1 MRPRALI
8 ALALTAVGLGFAA
21 LAWADTDVVRDEIN
35 ETKALRENGRV
46 DIVKAIAGHQGPL
59 LKHTI
64 VVREGIDPKLKR
76 ERPLLAINVRGNPT
90 SDPEYLVYDDEIFK
104 NPKKGHPEKV
114 ATAQLS
120 GHGKRWVY
128 RFDPRDFPDGGLGK
142 YGWAAFTATAKAT
155 LDVVPSNGYA
165 THRP

>member
-1 MRPRALI
+1 MRLRTLI
-8 ALALTAVGLGFAA
+8 ALALTAAVLVGAA
-21 LAWADTDVVRDEIN
+21 LAWADTDVVRDDIN

-64 VVREGIDPKLKR
+64 VVREPIDPKRKR
-76 ERPLLAINVRGNPT
+76 ERPLLGINVRGNPS
-90 SDPEYLVYDDEIFK
+90 SDPEYLVYGDDIFK
-104 NPKKGHPEKV
+104 NPKQGKPEPI
-114 ATAQLS
+114 AAAQLS

-128 RFDPRDFPDGGLGK
+128 RFDPRDFPDGGLRK
-142 YGWAAFTATAKAT
+142 YGWAAFTTTAKA
-155 LDVVPSNGYA
+155 LDVVPNNSYA